1 MSFENSLLSA
11 SSSEDEM
18 QHLNDPKSYSNDKY
32 DYLEPAGADEVRHDL
47 AELELDGNPIY
58 DDDEDNFDYPQTEKQ
73 FGEVVVVMRH
83 IQKCTTCKSFLQ
95 LF

>member
-1 MSFENSLLSA
+1 MSFDNPLLSA

-18 QHLNDPKSYSNDKY
+18 QHLNDPKSYSKDKY
-32 DYLEPAGADEVRHDL
+32 EYLEPAGVDETRHEL
-47 AELELDGNPIY
+47 AELELDGSPVY
-58 DDDEDNFDYPQTEKQ
+58 HDEDDNFDYPQTEKQ

-83 IQKCTTCKSFLQ
+83 IQKGTITKSFLQ